1 MKMAPLQIIY
11 RLFPWLCSFTRGYS
25 LCYKWHPWSTMHRIC
40 TSISMSQ
47 WNWQGEWICRALI
60 DVLGA
65 SCGVPGWAVADMLGE
80 TLTLSC
86 SNCSGAE
93 EEHAG
98 KIRGKHR
105 FFPLKLCCSNVLR
118 VLLLLHQPMTKWRWD
133 DTGICSWRARF
144 PNESCHFLTSFWPCH
159 MQPMQLVPVGMLS
172 LWKATPWRRARCVAQ
187 TLSAGA
193 NKSGSAEVL

>member
-11 RLFPWLCSFTRGYS
+11 RLFPSLCSFTRGYS

-40 TSISMSQ
+40 TSISMSP
-47 WNWQGEWICRALI
+47 WNWQGEWICRAVEPLLMYLGHFVGCQAGQLQICWVRPYLVQVAPVRKRNMQERSAGNI
-60 DVLGA
+60 DSFPWSSA
-65 SCGVPGWAVADMLGE
+65 AATCYEYCCYSTSPWRNEDEM
-80 TLTLSC
+80 TLAFVHEGLD
-86 SNCSGAE
+86 
-93 EEHAG
+93 
-98 KIRGKHR
+98 
-105 FFPLKLCCSNVLR
+105 FPMKAA
-118 VLLLLHQPMTKWRWD
+118 T
-133 DTGICSWRARF
+133 
-144 PNESCHFLTSFWPCH
+144 FWPCH